1 MTHGRR
7 KRWGDHLA
15 GLVITIVGAVVAAI
29 IVTLLIPA
37 IQNDVPRQLDQVI
50 PLPGTPAGR
59 GRAHG
64 LERRTRP
71 TQFRL

>member
-1 MTHGRR
+1 MAQGTR

-37 IQNDVPRQLDQVI
+37 IQNDGSDA
-50 PLPGTPAGR
+50 PAD
-59 GRAHG
+59 A
-64 LERRTRP
+64 P
-71 TQFRL
+71 TEEEAPADGDAPADEGAG